1 MAYADNLRIYVR
13 ASGDGVSVIGQLEAA
28 TGLFVKFHGFP
39 ELGKLR
45 ITELENPYPGLVG
58 ATGNN
63 NATHTYR
70 EYAKFCYIAESDAVV
85 AGWPT
90 GTGSYKFGHGDDT
103 DL

>member
-1 MAYADNLRIYVR
+1 MAFDNERIYVR
-13 ASGDGVSVIGQLEAA
+13 GSGDGHSVVGQLEAA
-28 TGLFVKFHGFP
+28 TGLFVKFHSMP

-45 ITELENPYPGLVG
+45 ITSIGSPAPGLVG
-58 ATGNN
+58 ATGNGLT
-63 NATHTYR
+63 THTYY
-70 EYAKFCYIAESDAVV
+70 EYAKFTYITESDAVV